1 MKLVHNIL
9 STSGW
14 PRVVQA
20 SGQQPV
26 YFNYNP
32 VGDNTKVYSS
42 LPSTGSRNCDGKV
55 IVMKVQGFYWTSTM
69 SYSSDLAY
77 TLNYSG
83 TLGFL
88 YTLDHKIC
96 YGAAVRLVK
105 KK

>member
-1 MKLVHNIL
+1 MTGPN
-9 STSGW
+9 G
-14 PRVVQA
+14 
-20 SGQQPV
+20 
-26 YFNYNP
+26 
-32 VGDNTKVYSS
+32 NTIF

-96 YGAAVRLVK
+96 YGAAVRLVRK
-105 KK
+105 K